1 MSITIDGRIL
11 DTDNR
16 FHDYCMER
24 KIENPFWEDQQRF
37 SNRVERKQDE
47 KGRDY
52 WVVDTTKKPED
63 EAWEKDWAK
72 KRDWFLR
79 LEHTFRLWDFHF
91 WMTWEQ
97 FEWYL
102 KYDKDYTD
110 VSIYM
115 PCDCADRQCSMT
127 CAYFGGECPR
137 MKEEVKIPESLG
149 FEGRWEFHDDYNY

>member
-1 MSITIDGRIL
+1 MSEKIDGRIL

-24 KIENPFWEDQQRF
+24 KIKDPFWEGQQRF

-47 KGRDY
+47 
-52 WVVDTTKKPED
+52 
-63 EAWEKDWAK
+63 AWAK
-72 KRDWFLR
+72 RRDEFLR

-97 FEWYL
+97 FEWHL
-102 KYDKDYTD
+102 KYDKDYAD

-137 MKEEVKIPESLG
+137 IKKEIKIPENLG
-149 FEGRWEFHDDYNY
+149 FEGRWEFHDYYDC

>member
-1 MSITIDGRIL
+1 MKIDGRIL

-37 SNRVERKQDE
+37 AKRCRKEIRNGHEVTIIDTDDSPEE
-47 KGRDY
+47 K
-52 WVVDTTKKPED
+52 
-63 EAWEKDWAK
+63 AWRKTWAE
-72 KRDWFLR
+72 KRDKFLR
-79 LEHTFRLWDFHF
+79 LERTFRLWDFHF
-91 WMTWEQ
+91 WMNWGQ

-137 MKEEVKIPESLG
+137 TKEEIKIPESLG
-149 FEGRWEFHDDYNY
+149 FEGRWEFKDDYD